1 MNSEDSVTSTFE
13 LRYLN
18 IFNKATSLSP
28 TVILKLTEDVPM
40 VVEFQISEIGLLKF
54 FLAPKINCENS
65 SK

>member
-1 MNSEDSVTSTFE
+1 MNDNHIKIVMNSKDSVTSTFE

-40 VVEFQISEIGLLKF
+40 VVEFQIS
-54 FLAPKINCENS
+54 
-65 SK
+65 

>member
-18 IFNKATSLSP
+18 IFNKAISLSP

-40 VVEFQISEIGLLKF
+40 VVEFQIS
-54 FLAPKINCENS
+54 
-65 SK
+65 

>member
-1 MNSEDSVTSTFE
+1 MNSEDPVISTFE

-40 VVEFQISEIGLLKF
+40 VIEFQI
-54 FLAPKINCENS
+54 N
-65 SK
+65 

>member
-18 IFNKATSLSP
+18 IFNKATPLSP

-40 VVEFQISEIGLLKF
+40 VVEFQIS
-54 FLAPKINCENS
+54 
-65 SK
+65 